1 MNDNVETVGNYV
13 SSVEGKEGGFQQQKI
28 MNTVDG
34 MFIKIRIP
42 TTFIGYTDGEHK
54 RHLLSCM
61 KSAPIQ
67 QANASQDY

>member
-34 MFIKIRIP
+34 MFIKIR
-42 TTFIGYTDGEHK
+42 TK
-54 RHLLSCM
+54 L
-61 KSAPIQ
+61 Q
-67 QANASQDY
+67 